1 MCPVSMETDGTG
13 WDAVGDIQAPEQ
25 GFSPSSGSGCMGI
38 TPSREGV
45 VESGRSPSGQL
56 MLIPSV

>member
-1 MCPVSMETDGTG
+1 METDGTG
-13 WDAVGDIQAPEQ
+13 WDAVGDIQAQEQ
-25 GFSPSSGSGCMGI
+25 GFSPSSGSGCLGI